1 MLRSEIVEV
10 LDAPR
15 SVRLGGRHPYT
26 RELALAVPIPD
37 TDVARARAREMAE

>member
-1 MLRSEIVEV
+1 VEV
-10 LDAPR
+10 LHAKDLF
-15 SVRLGGRHPYT
+15 LGGRHTYT